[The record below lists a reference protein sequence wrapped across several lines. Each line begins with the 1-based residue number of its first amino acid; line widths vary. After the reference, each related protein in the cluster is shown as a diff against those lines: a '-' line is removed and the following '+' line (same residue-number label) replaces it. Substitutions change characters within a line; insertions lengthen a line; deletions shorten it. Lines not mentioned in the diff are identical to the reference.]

1 MYRES
6 TYTVCAGCGRAIAL
20 DRAEL
25 DSEARF
31 VCERCGARRRF
42 DAALERW
49 HGESRARRP
58 LRILMVVAGI
68 GALVAM
74 PTVAVG
80 ALLGTLVAIGL
91 VHSKAED

>member
-6 TYTVCAGCGRAIAL
+6 THTVCAGCGRSIAL

-25 DSEARF
+25 DDEARF
-31 VCERCGARRRF
+31 VCTRCGARRRF

-58 LRILMVVAGI
+58 LRALVVVAAL
-68 GALVAM
+68 GAMVAM
-74 PTVAVG
+74 PSLAVV
-80 ALLGTLVAIGL
+80 ALLSSLLAIG
-91 VHSKAED
+91 VVQSTRRD